1 MIVTITCNPAIDK
14 TIYEDKTIYNI
25 GGKGINVSK
34 VLKQLD
40 CDTLC
45 LGFMGK
51 DNSDLFLNE
60 LDKLNIKH
68 DFVLIDGSIR
78 TNTKRIIDNELYE
91 DNEIGPEVNDIDKN
105 KLFNKLEELNNDIAV
120 ISGSAPINVED
131 DFYEKMI
138 LTLKKNNNYVILDCS
153 KNLFKYG
160 LKAKPDVI
168 KPNEKEI
175 SEYFNEDLNQEEL
188 IDKTKQLNLDLSVIS
203 LGSKGA
209 LFISDDVYYSPA
221 LNVEYK
227 SALGAGD
234 SMVGALA
241 YSKLHNYNIVD
252 TIKLAMSCAGAS
264 VETSESNPPDRKR
277 IEDHIKEVVINKV
290 G

>member
-131 DFYEKMI
+131 DFYEK
-138 LTLKKNNNYVILDCS
+138 LH
-153 KNLFKYG
+153 
-160 LKAKPDVI
+160 
-168 KPNEKEI
+168 E
-175 SEYFNEDLNQEEL
+175 
-188 IDKTKQLNLDLSVIS
+188 
-203 LGSKGA
+203 
-209 LFISDDVYYSPA
+209 
-221 LNVEYK
+221 LNVESK
-227 SALGAGD
+227 KEQAD
-234 SMVGALA
+234 VG
-241 YSKLHNYNIVD
+241 KW
-252 TIKLAMSCAGAS
+252 
-264 VETSESNPPDRKR
+264 
-277 IEDHIKEVVINKV
+277 IKELVPTYHYIAGNNYIP
-290 G
+290 GEHNE